1 MISSTSAAEKLLTL
15 TNRLEDNLNKQ
26 EESAIESFII
36 YLEFCA
42 FIFENKGSI
51 REVFNLIKKIK
62 DSHALAQ
69 INKIYPD
76 KKDPDREK
84 ALKLKR
90 QEVSDKMTLAGK
102 KILQFLIDINDNR
115 ITQNADYRV
124 LQLSLTE
131 EQKDSLSTWIT
142 ELPNDLVFQNVID
155 PRRICE
161 ERLFLTVTHSRNNFR
176 TISVEAVDTI
186 LNLSQT
192 HKNSGADMT
201 IEDINKYWQDNHSD
215 RKNITI
221 TQRGKLLQLLNE
233 FRREYNLNEVVED
246 EEDLESSTS
255 SAVLERDTVPLPEE
269 EANANDSVQIVE
281 GIDRTLFGM
290 DAVDFPTEKEDLV
303 SSTSSAVPERDA
315 VPLPEEEINAVD
327 SVQVSEEEAQVRQN
341 TIDSFMQF
349 LLERNLSSSEL
360 QFVGK
365 RIWTVL
371 EEKCKKKKFPQLLS
385 FVLFQEPEEPSRL
398 QMEHN
403 PPLPWS
409 KDHATV
415 EEEVSAT
422 NVVKTK
428 PNFGEQVGSI
438 HGVLNHILDFVHPEL
453 FFSMMDSRCQ
463 PAPRKL
469 PYSLYV
475 RACLHKTTFVLPF
488 EKVFVAVVKDVAW
501 SLEPFLWYTN
511 AFPSLVANFQKWP
524 TCVTAYEEAK
534 SSSFIPS
541 SLILHWARRN
551 RCSCQYNV
559 QSLMNLSGNEIEVL
573 RWLEQNARQ
582 FLQRPHFKDNYDTPI
597 RYSTLGNCL
606 WTTFMNG
613 SNIVSLNEVA
623 DEEDLFERNVS
634 FMDIT
639 NATKLEIKAFP
650 HQFAEY
656 ILECIRNSP
665 ATQRK
670 SISKETSSP
679 KVLTIWDFTD
689 DFNSIVDDLV
699 IKVVAFPSN
708 RPRLFAAL
716 TFLAHATRLEIL
728 QNNDLR
734 HCLAFREFCYSLF
747 STTYEVISTEYQ
759 SVQSEDVINL
769 MLQRTPISQ
778 LHRSNFHED
787 FVVESEIIISLSD
800 TPSTVGDNVCRGL
813 RFNAD
818 TGLYVFRVSTNYK
831 DNKTNNRLASD
842 VFFPILFRKDRQ
854 CFQTFG
860 CIYEDP
866 LGVVLFRFITRS
878 LKGLK
883 DDQYIYCNY
892 LWNTRKL
899 TWSTH
904 NSQILPKDGKVFP
917 FRISDFK
924 LTVILLIP
932 TATQSIPDGEPCFSM
947 QLVIEEELIS
957 EHWSVKDQLSL
968 GDYRLSSTGSSF
980 HLTEVVLRKIAFDL
994 MSEYS
999 FAIGQKQSC
1008 FVSASL
1014 IDDIQSTIFS
1024 PQFPISSQLV
1034 KFAEEFLFAN
1044 FNCVVHVFVSY
1055 KDANG
1060 INNWVYTYFLGE
1072 SQSLIITSRRSD
1084 PVREILAISSSIKSF
1099 LDRVLNSQIKT
1110 VQLLWRDVSLSHG
1123 NSGYYALKQF
1133 WINANKFKTIGHL
1146 HSRDII
1152 LKIITIPQVEQLK
1165 IQINKRLFPIYSK
1178 KGFYIPAFLL
1188 KD

>member
-1 MISSTSAAEKLLTL
+1 MISSTSATEKLVTL

-26 EESAIESFII
+26 EESASESFLI

-42 FIFENKGSI
+42 YMFENKGSI

-76 KKDPDREK
+76 KKNPGREK

-102 KILQFLIDINDNR
+102 EILQFLIDINENR
-115 ITQNADYRV
+115 ITQNVHYRV
-124 LQLSLTE
+124 LQLSLNE
-131 EQKDSLSTWIT
+131 DQKDSLSAWIT
-142 ELPNDLVFQNVID
+142 ELPNDLVFQNVIN
-155 PRRICE
+155 PRKICE
-161 ERLFLTVTHSRNNFR
+161 ERLFLTVSHSRNNFR
-176 TISVEAVDTI
+176 TISEEAVDTI

-192 HKNSGADMT
+192 HKNSGADVTM
-201 IEDINKYWQDNHSD
+201 EDINKYWDDKHSEM
-215 RKNITI
+215 KIITNP
-221 TQRGKLLQLLNE
+221 QRVKLLQLLNE
-233 FRREYNLNEVVED
+233 FRREYNLNEVED
-246 EEDLESSTS
+246 EEDLESIS
-255 SAVLERDTVPLPEE
+255 SAVPERDTVPLPEE
-269 EANANDSVQIVE
+269 EVNAVDSVQIVE
-281 GIDRTLFGM
+281 EIDRTLFGM

-303 SSTSSAVPERDA
+303 SSTSSAVPERDT
-315 VPLPEEEINAVD
+315 VPLPEEEVNAVD
-327 SVQVSEEEAQVRQN
+327 SVQVSDEETAQVRQN
-341 TIDSFMQF
+341 TIDSFMHF

-371 EEKCKKKKFPQLLS
+371 EEKCKKKEFPH
-385 FVLFQEPEEPSRL
+385 LFSNVFCQEPEEPSRL
-398 QMEHN
+398 EMEHD
-403 PPLPWS
+403 PPLPWP
-409 KDHATV
+409 KDLETV
-415 EEEVSAT
+415 EEEVKSTIVSAT
-422 NVVKTK
+422 KVVKK
-428 PNFGEQVGSI
+428 PNFGDQVGSI
-438 HGVLNHILDFVHPEL
+438 HGVLNHILDFVHPKL
-453 FFSMMDSRCQ
+453 FFYMVDSRYQ
-463 PAPRKL
+463 PKPRKL
-469 PYSLYV
+469 PFSLYV
-475 RACLHKTTFVLPF
+475 RACRHRSTFVLPF
-488 EKVFVAVVKDVAW
+488 EKVFVAVVKDRAW
-501 SLEPFLWYTN
+501 SLEPFLWFTN
-511 AFPSLVANFQKWP
+511 AFPRLVANFQKWP
-524 TCVTAYEEAK
+524 TCVTAYEEANRTFK
-534 SSSFIPS
+534 PS

-559 QSLMNLSGNEIEVL
+559 QNLMNLSGNEIEVL
-573 RWLEQNARQ
+573 RLLEKNARQ
-582 FLQRPHFKDNYDTPI
+582 FLQQRPHFRDNYDTPI
-597 RYSTLGNCL
+597 LYSTLGNCL

-613 SNIVSLNEVA
+613 SNIVRPNEAA
-623 DEEDLFERNVS
+623 DEEDLFA
-634 FMDIT
+634 FTDIT
-639 NATKLEIKAFP
+639 NATQLEIKAFP
-650 HQFAEY
+650 HQSAEY
-656 ILECIRNSP
+656 ILQCIRNSP

-670 SISKETSSP
+670 SISKTISSP
-679 KVLTIWDFTD
+679 KVMTIWDFTD
-689 DFNSIVDDLV
+689 DFNSIVDDQV
-699 IKVVAFPSN
+699 IKVVAFPFN

-728 QNNDLR
+728 QNNNLR
-734 HCLAFREFCYSLF
+734 HCLAFREFCSILF
-747 STTYEVISTEYQ
+747 STTYEVISAEYP

-769 MLQRTPISQ
+769 MLQRTTSSQ
-778 LHRSNFHED
+778 LHRSKFHVD
-787 FVVESEIIISLSD
+787 YVVESEIIISLRD
-800 TPSTVGDNVCRGL
+800 TPSSIGDNVCRGL

-818 TGLYVFRVSTNYK
+818 SGLYVFRVTADYI
-831 DNKTNNRLASD
+831 DNKSNIGLASD
-842 VFFPILFRKDRQ
+842 NFFPILFRKDRQ

-866 LGVVLFRFITRS
+866 SGVVLFRFITRS

-883 DDQYIYCNY
+883 DDQYIFCNY
-892 LWNTRKL
+892 LWSTRKL

-904 NSQILPKDGKVFP
+904 NSQILPEDGKIFP
-917 FRISDFK
+917 FQINGLK

-947 QLVIEEELIS
+947 QLVDEEELIS

-968 GDYRLSSTGSSF
+968 GDYRLSSTGPF
-980 HLTEVVLRKIAFDL
+980 HLTEMVLRDIAFDL
-994 MSEYS
+994 MSEYN
-999 FAIGQKQSC
+999 FAIGQQPQSC

-1110 VQLLWRDVSLSHG
+1110 VQLLWRDVSLCHG

-1133 WINANKFKTIGHL
+1133 WINANKIKTIGHHL
-1146 HSRDII
+1146 HSRDTI
-1152 LKIITIPQVEQLK
+1152 LKIITRPQVEQLK

-1188 KD
+1188 ND